1 LLRGKCAHCRAP
13 ISARYFWV
21 ELLTGVAFAG
31 SWLAVGK
38 ESMPL
43 ALAYCLVLAGLIVA
57 TFIDLEHF
65 IIPDEIT
72 IGGMVVGFLCSLAVP
87 SLHRGSDPL
96 VSLLANFL
104 SKSQQ
109 EAFRTDSGVTAL
121 SSLLQSALGM
131 GIGAGL
137 VYLIVRVGKLLFGKQ
152 RVDLEPGSKV
162 IFTETALVLPNE
174 AIPFDEL
181 FYRKSDVI
189 TLEAKAIELVD
200 RCYQTA
206 TVKLSPEK
214 LLIGEEALNPEQIP
228 HMEMVTDRM
237 FLPREAMGF
246 GDVKFMGAIGA
257 FLGWQATI
265 FSLMISSVIGAL
277 VGVVLIAFRKQEWSS
292 RIPYGPYIALA
303 ATIWMFGGQRLLTWW
318 LNGGWLK

>member
-1 LLRGKCAHCRAP
+1 
-13 ISARYFWV
+13 
-21 ELLTGVAFAG
+21 LLTGVAFLG
-31 SWLAVGK
+31 SWLAVGRY
-38 ESMPL
+38 SPAL
-43 ALAYCLVLAGLIVA
+43 ALAYCLILSGLIVA

-87 SLHRGSDPL
+87 TLHRGSDPL
-96 VSLLANFL
+96 LTMLANLF

-109 EAFRTDSGVTAL
+109 GALHLQSGVSPL
-121 SSLLQSALGM
+121 SSLLQSVLGM
-131 GIGAGL
+131 GLGAGL

-152 RVDLEPGSKV
+152 RLELEPDSKV
-162 IFTETALVLPNE
+162 IFTETALILPDQE
-174 AIPFDEL
+174 IPFDEL

-189 TLEAKAIELVD
+189 SLEAKAIELVD

-214 LLIGEEALNPEQIP
+214 LLIGEESLNPEQIP
-228 HMEMVTDRM
+228 HMEMVTNRM
-237 FLPREAMGF
+237 ILPREAMGF

-257 FLGWQATI
+257 FLGWQATV
-265 FSLMISSVIGAL
+265 FSLMVSSVIGAL
-277 VGVVLIAFRKQEWSS
+277 VGVLLIAFRKQEWSS

-303 ATIWMFGGQRLLTWW
+303 AVIWMFGGHRLLAWW
-318 LNGGWLK
+318 VNGGWLR